1 MGLRSFANE
10 PSSIDIND
18 PEVADIQNVEIR
30 KLVISLRRMPEY
42 LAEQRRKAQAKREF
56 IRYVWEQACRD
67 AGLVK

>member
-1 MGLRSFANE
+1 MGLRLYANE

-18 PEVADIQNVEIR
+18 PEVADIKNIEIR

-42 LAEQRRKAQAKREF
+42 LVKQRAKAQAKREF
-56 IRYVWEQACRD
+56 ARYVFEQACRD